1 MSATEGYGVMRV
13 MRTLELLAEG
23 PCSSAEIA
31 QASGMHQRTAR
42 RVLARLIDEGY
53 VARVAKPQAHY
64 VITPRFR
71 LLAGRALLAPR
82 PSNSHDARRPW

>member
-31 QASGMHQRTAR
+31 QASGMHHAR
-42 RVLARLIDEGY
+42 RTGCS
-53 VARVAKPQAHY
+53 
-64 VITPRFR
+64 
-71 LLAGRALLAPR
+71 RA
-82 PSNSHDARRPW
+82 